1 VSLKIQAP
9 FPKQL
14 VTYLQTAKTTTE
26 GLRALG
32 AMEDVESM
40 DQLIASG
47 ANLYK
52 DIADNYFG
60 KTKTGILSPN
70 PGNTQII
77 VEKNKAEKLVKSDDR
92 SFLKFT
98 SKDMAQARAVVERE
112 FSGES
117 EEDSAMTKNDL
128 FKEGMEFLLISAM
141 YRGYDIAID
150 DSF

>member
-1 VSLKIQAP
+1 MKCAIALDINGKISGNSRAFGAKTIASNSTAVVHPRDLSVKNVLPTVSELENSI
-9 FPKQL
+9 FPKQP
-14 VTYLQTAKTTTE
+14 VTYLQTAKPTTTE

-70 PGNTQII
+70 PGNTTQII
-77 VEKNKAEKLVKSDDR
+77 VEKKRKSWVKSDDR
-92 SFLKFT
+92 SF
-98 SKDMAQARAVVERE
+98 
-112 FSGES
+112 
-117 EEDSAMTKNDL
+117 
-128 FKEGMEFLLISAM
+128 
-141 YRGYDIAID
+141 
-150 DSF
+150 